1 MWKPPARAGLATRKG
16 KAGSRVKR
24 VCTPSEASA
33 LLDSLKAEWNKL
45 PEADRLDC
53 LYVLRGVETLTVH

>member
-1 MWKPPARAGLATRKG
+1 M
-16 KAGSRVKR
+16 KR

-53 LYVLRGVETLTVH
+53 LYVLRGAETLTVH